1 MKPTTDGITADVGQS
16 NEDSSR
22 FTRCP
27 YCQAVFRVRPAK
39 LAIRQGEV
47 RCGACREV
55 FNAIRHFVV
64 QADTGRFIPDERAF
78 EGFDTDPIQSGISGA
93 EAKDQARMAP
103 RFTTETQ
110 NESKQAE
117 REQAEREL
125 AERELA

>member
-78 EGFDTDPIQSGISGA
+78 EGFDTDPIQSGIFPMFLKKPENNMTG
-93 EAKDQARMAP
+93 
-103 RFTTETQ
+103 
-110 NESKQAE
+110 SKTIGVTA
-117 REQAEREL
+117 L
-125 AERELA
+125 TDF